1 MWRWSTYFYKN
12 QKYKPLEIEIIFFF
26 SYSISEICNFSSE
39 RFFQKMLNV
48 SLKDSFKFNRYVRL
62 IEVYRSYL
70 NDKPRN
76 NQKCMTRH
84 TLIDLNT
91 DH

>member
-1 MWRWSTYFYKN
+1 MEYIFL
-12 QKYKPLEIEIIFFF
+12 QKSKIQTLGNRNKFFF